1 MMCLGDS
8 LVGALLPHVSTYDG
22 TRLLLKGGFLLAP
35 ALLLA
40 AAGNVLPLANVSR
53 GSWERARV
61 HAKKKSG
68 TICRGPMTGGHF

>member
-1 MMCLGDS
+1 MMCWGHL
-8 LVGALLPHVSTYDG
+8 LMVAPLPHVSTYEG
-22 TRLLLKGGFLLAP
+22 ARLLLQRDVLLAP

-61 HAKKKSG
+61 HARKKSG

>member
-1 MMCLGDS
+1 MCWGDS
-8 LVGALLPHVSTYDG
+8 LVVALLPHVSTYDG
-22 TRLLLKGGFLLAP
+22 TRLLLKRGFLLAL

-40 AAGNVLPLANVSR
+40 GAGNVLPLASMSR

-61 HAKKKSG
+61 HARKKPG

>member
-1 MMCLGDS
+1 MCWRDS
-8 LVGALLPHVSTYDG
+8 LVVALLPHVSTYDG
-22 TRLLLKGGFLLAP
+22 SRLLLKRGFLLAL

-40 AAGNVLPLANVSR
+40 GAGNVLPLASMSR

-61 HAKKKSG
+61 HAGKKSG

>member
-1 MMCLGDS
+1 MLGK
-8 LVGALLPHVSTYDG
+8 LVGGRPTSACVDVRRYPIAAERGNLMAL
-22 TRLLLKGGFLLAP
+22 

-40 AAGNVLPLANVSR
+40 SAGNVLPLANVSR

-61 HAKKKSG
+61 HAGKKSG